1 MDKIKE
7 KFKNLID
14 KFKEL
19 SKGKKIAFSILG
31 VGIISGLIY
40 LIVFFNTTKYAV
52 LYKDM
57 DPNDAQTVMTKLNEK
72 KVEYKVENSSIKVP
86 EEKVSEL
93 RLELAPQLT
102 SGSKGYEILENADSF
117 GMTDK
122 ERELNYKIALEGEL
136 AKNIKSLPEVKDAK
150 VLLVMPQEGNFF
162 KQAENAQASVRIE
175 FNEGKSI
182 SKEQIKAI
190 VSLVTGSVKNLKK
203 ENVKI
208 IGVLNGKT
216 KDLTDDLFSEE
227 DGKDLT
233 SVTDKQNK
241 YKKNLE
247 KEYVKKIMNILTP
260 KYGEGVK
267 AAVNVD
273 LDFDA
278 SEKTSTVWDPNNV
291 VRSEEIE
298 KDTEKSKDG
307 KVSAGPVDNNMSN
320 TYNNQDGNSSS
331 THEKTTRNYEVGKI
345 EQKTLGA
352 PGKVK
357 KISASVTINDENLNP
372 VDKDKIN
379 SLVAG
384 AISYDENRGDII
396 TVEGLKFNEIND
408 AKAEEEAKKQA
419 EEQKAKQRTFIYK
432 CIGGAVIALLLI
444 GGIIALIRKRKNK
457 KEEAEE
463 QIEGIDMLIDDEVEP
478 KEPLKPINFDE
489 ENESTHIEKE
499 IKKYAT
505 EKPDQVA
512 EIIKAW
518 MAEDER

>member
-7 KFKNLID
+7 KFRNLID
-14 KFKEL
+14 KFKGL
-19 SKGKKIAFSILG
+19 TRGKKIAFSVLG
-31 VGIISGLIY
+31 LGIITGVIY
-40 LIVFFNTTKYAV
+40 LIVFLNTTKYAV

-72 KVEYKVENSSIKVP
+72 KVEYKVDNSSIKVP
-86 EEKVSEL
+86 EDKVSEL

-102 SGSKGYEILENADSF
+102 SGSKGYEILENSDKF

-162 KQAENAQASVRIE
+162 KQAENAQASVKIE

-182 SKEQIKAI
+182 SKDQVKAI
-190 VSLVTGSVKNLKK
+190 ISLITGSVKNLKK
-203 ENVKI
+203 ENVKV
-208 IGVLNGKT
+208 IGVVNGKT
-216 KDLTDDLFSEE
+216 TDLTDDLFNEE

-278 SEKTSTVWDPNNV
+278 SEKTSTIWDPNNV

-298 KDTEKSKDG
+298 KSTDNSKDG

-345 EQKTLGA
+345 EQKTVGA

-357 KISASVTINDENLNP
+357 KISASVTINDENLSP

-396 TVEGLKFNEIND
+396 TVEGLKFTGLD
-408 AKAEEEAKKQA
+408 ANADLEKAKREAEAKERKERFEFYVGLGA
-419 EEQKAKQRTFIYK
+419 LGILVLGV
-432 CIGGAVIALLLI
+432 IGA
-444 GGIIALIRKRKNK
+444 IIAFRIRRKKK
-457 KEEAEE
+457 KEEEE
-463 QIEGIDMLIDDEVEP
+463 PIEGIDMLIDDEVEP
-478 KEPLKPINFDE
+478 KEPLQPINFEE

>member
-40 LIVFFNTTKYAV
+40 LIVFLNTTKYAV

-345 EQKTLGA
+345 EQKTVGA

>member
-1 MDKIKE
+1 
-7 KFKNLID
+7 
-14 KFKEL
+14 
-19 SKGKKIAFSILG
+19 
-31 VGIISGLIY
+31 
-40 LIVFFNTTKYAV
+40 
-52 LYKDM
+52 
-57 DPNDAQTVMTKLNEK
+57 
-72 KVEYKVENSSIKVP
+72 
-86 EEKVSEL
+86 
-93 RLELAPQLT
+93 
-102 SGSKGYEILENADSF
+102 
-117 GMTDK
+117 
-122 ERELNYKIALEGEL
+122 
-136 AKNIKSLPEVKDAK
+136 
-150 VLLVMPQEGNFF
+150 
-162 KQAENAQASVRIE
+162 
-175 FNEGKSI
+175 
-182 SKEQIKAI
+182 
-190 VSLVTGSVKNLKK
+190 
-203 ENVKI
+203 
-208 IGVLNGKT
+208 
-216 KDLTDDLFSEE
+216 
-227 DGKDLT
+227 
-233 SVTDKQNK
+233 
-241 YKKNLE
+241 
-247 KEYVKKIMNILTP
+247 MNILTP

-298 KDTEKSKDG
+298 KDTDNSKDG

-345 EQKTLGA
+345 EQKTVGA

-357 KISASVTINDENLNP
+357 KISASVTINDENLSP

-432 CIGGAVIALLLI
+432 CIGGAVVALLLI
-444 GGIIALIRKRKNK
+444 GGIIALIRKRKNRK
-457 KEEAEE
+457 VEEEE
-463 QIEGIDMLIDDEVEP
+463 EIEGIDMLIDDEVEP
-478 KEPLKPINFDE
+478 KEPLKPINFEE

>member
-7 KFKNLID
+7 KFKNLIE

-72 KVEYKVENSSIKVP
+72 KVEYKVDNSSIKVP

-162 KQAENAQASVRIE
+162 KQSENAQASVRIE

-203 ENVKI
+203 R
-208 IGVLNGKT
+208 
-216 KDLTDDLFSEE
+216 
-227 DGKDLT
+227 
-233 SVTDKQNK
+233 
-241 YKKNLE
+241 
-247 KEYVKKIMNILTP
+247 M
-260 KYGEGVK
+260 
-267 AAVNVD
+267 
-273 LDFDA
+273 
-278 SEKTSTVWDPNNV
+278 
-291 VRSEEIE
+291 
-298 KDTEKSKDG
+298 
-307 KVSAGPVDNNMSN
+307 
-320 TYNNQDGNSSS
+320 
-331 THEKTTRNYEVGKI
+331 
-345 EQKTLGA
+345 
-352 PGKVK
+352 
-357 KISASVTINDENLNP
+357 
-372 VDKDKIN
+372 
-379 SLVAG
+379 
-384 AISYDENRGDII
+384 
-396 TVEGLKFNEIND
+396 
-408 AKAEEEAKKQA
+408 
-419 EEQKAKQRTFIYK
+419 
-432 CIGGAVIALLLI
+432 
-444 GGIIALIRKRKNK
+444 
-457 KEEAEE
+457 
-463 QIEGIDMLIDDEVEP
+463 
-478 KEPLKPINFDE
+478 
-489 ENESTHIEKE
+489 
-499 IKKYAT
+499 
-505 EKPDQVA
+505 
-512 EIIKAW
+512 
-518 MAEDER
+518 

>member
-7 KFKNLID
+7 KFRNLID
-14 KFKEL
+14 KFKGL
-19 SKGKKIAFSILG
+19 TRGKKIAFSVLG
-31 VGIISGLIY
+31 LGIITGVIY
-40 LIVFFNTTKYAV
+40 LIVFLNTTKYAV

-72 KVEYKVENSSIKVP
+72 KVEYKVDNSSIKVP
-86 EEKVSEL
+86 EDKVSEL

-102 SGSKGYEILENADSF
+102 SGSKGYEILENSDKF

-162 KQAENAQASVRIE
+162 KQAENAQASVKIE

-182 SKEQIKAI
+182 SKDQVKAI
-190 VSLVTGSVKNLKK
+190 ISLITGSVKNLKK
-203 ENVKI
+203 ENVKV
-208 IGVLNGKT
+208 IGVVNGKT
-216 KDLTDDLFSEE
+216 TDLTDDLFNEE

-298 KDTEKSKDG
+298 KSTDNSKDG

-345 EQKTLGA
+345 EQKTVGA

-357 KISASVTINDENLNP
+357 KISASVTINDENLSP

-396 TVEGLKFNEIND
+396 TVEGLKFTEID
-408 AKAEEEAKKQA
+408 AAQAEQEAKKQA
-419 EEQKAKQRTFIYK
+419 EEQKAKQRAFIYK
-432 CIGGAVIALLLI
+432 CIGGAVVALLLI
-444 GGIIALIRKRKNK
+444 GGIIALIRKRKNNK
-457 KEEAEE
+457 VEDEEE
-463 QIEGIDMLIDDEVEP
+463 IEGIDMLIDDEVEP
-478 KEPLKPINFDE
+478 KEPLQPINFEE

>member
-7 KFKNLID
+7 KLKNLID
-14 KFKEL
+14 KFKGL
-19 SKGKKIAFSILG
+19 TKGKKIAFSVLL
-31 VGIISGLIY
+31 VGMISGIIY
-40 LIVFFNTTKYAV
+40 LIVFFNTTKYVV

-57 DPNDAQTVMTKLNEK
+57 DPNDAQIVMTKLNEK
-72 KVEYKVENSSIKVP
+72 KVEYKVDNKSIKVP
-86 EEKVSEL
+86 EDKVSEL

-208 IGVLNGKT
+208 IGVLNGQT
-216 KDLTDDLFSEE
+216 KDLTDDLFNE
-227 DGKDLT
+227 DEGKDLT
-233 SVTDKQNK
+233 SVTDKQSK

-267 AAVNVD
+267 ASVNVD

-291 VRSEEIE
+291 IRSEEIE
-298 KDTEKSKDG
+298 KDIDNSKGG

-345 EQKTLGA
+345 EQKTVGA
-352 PGKVK
+352 PGKIK
-357 KISASVTINDENLNP
+357 KISASVTINDENLSP

-408 AKAEEEAKKQA
+408 VKAQEEAKKQA
-419 EEQKAKQRTFIYK
+419 EEQKMKQITFIYK
-432 CIGGAVIALLLI
+432 CIGAAVAILI
-444 GGIIALIRKRKNK
+444 LVGGIIAFIRKKKNK
-457 KEEAEE
+457 KQEDKE
-463 QIEGIDMLIDDEVEP
+463 IEGIDMLINDEVEV
-478 KEPLKPINFDE
+478 KEPLKPINFEE
-489 ENESTHIEKE
+489 ENENTHIEKE

-518 MAEDER
+518 MTEDER

>member
-7 KFKNLID
+7 KFKNLIE

-72 KVEYKVENSSIKVP
+72 KVEYKVDNSSIKVP

-162 KQAENAQASVRIE
+162 KQSENAQASVRIE

-208 IGVLNGKT
+208 IGVLNGQT
-216 KDLTDDLFSEE
+216 KDLTDDLFNEE

-298 KDTEKSKDG
+298 KDTDNSKDG

-345 EQKTLGA
+345 EQKTVGA

-357 KISASVTINDENLNP
+357 KISASVTINDENLSP

-432 CIGGAVIALLLI
+432 CIGGAVVALLLI
-444 GGIIALIRKRKNK
+444 GGIIALIRKRKNRK
-457 KEEAEE
+457 VEEEE
-463 QIEGIDMLIDDEVEP
+463 EIEGIDMLIDDEVEP
-478 KEPLKPINFDE
+478 KEPLKPINFEE

>member
-1 MDKIKE
+1 MEKIKE

-14 KFKEL
+14 KFKGL
-19 SKGKKIAFSILG
+19 TKGKKIAFSVLV

-40 LIVFFNTTKYAV
+40 LIVFLNTTKYAV

-57 DPNDAQTVMTKLNEK
+57 DPNDAQTVMNKLNEK
-72 KVEYKVENSSIKVP
+72 KVEYKVESSSIKVP
-86 EEKVSEL
+86 EDKVSEL
-93 RLELAPQLT
+93 RLELAPQLK

-136 AKNIKSLPEVKDAK
+136 AKNIKSLPEVKDSK

-190 VSLVTGSVKNLKK
+190 ISLVTGSVKNLKK
-203 ENVKI
+203 ENVKV
-208 IGVLNGKT
+208 IGVVNGQT
-216 KDLTDDLFSEE
+216 KDLTEDLFGDE

-233 SVTDKQNK
+233 TVTDKQNK

-291 VRSEEIE
+291 VRSEETE
-298 KDTEKSKDG
+298 KDTDTSKGG

-320 TYNNQDGNSSS
+320 TYNNQDGNGSS
-331 THEKTTRNYEVGKI
+331 THEKTTKNYEVGKI
-345 EQKTLGA
+345 EQKTVGA
-352 PGKVK
+352 PGKIK
-357 KISASVTINDENLNP
+357 KVSTSVTINDENLSP

-408 AKAEEEAKKQA
+408 AKAEEDAKKQA
-419 EEQKAKQRTFIYK
+419 EEKKAKQKAFIYK
-432 CIGGAVIALLLI
+432 CIGGAIVTLLLI
-444 GGIIALIRKRKNK
+444 AGVIAFIRKRKK
-457 KEEAEE
+457 KKANNEE
-463 QIEGIDMLIDDEVEP
+463 IEGINMLIDDEIDP
-478 KEPLKPINFDE
+478 KEELQPINFDE
-489 ENESTHIEKE
+489 ENENTHIEKE
-499 IKKYAT
+499 IKKYAS
-505 EKPDQVA
+505 EKPDQVV